1 MRVTLDT
8 PLGTIT
14 AIVDDGFIANAQVD
28 PDGVVTIGF
37 YPLERPP
44 DDRDTIF
51 ISD

>member
-1 MRVTLDT
+1 MRVALET
-8 PLGTIT
+8 PMGTIT
-14 AIVDDGFIANAQVD
+14 AIVDDGIIANAQVD

-44 DDRDTIF
+44 DDGETIF

>member
-1 MRVTLDT
+1 MEVILKT
-8 PLGTIT
+8 PNGTIT
-14 AIVDDGFIANAQVD
+14 ATVDSGFIANAQVD

-44 DDRDTIF
+44 DDVETIF